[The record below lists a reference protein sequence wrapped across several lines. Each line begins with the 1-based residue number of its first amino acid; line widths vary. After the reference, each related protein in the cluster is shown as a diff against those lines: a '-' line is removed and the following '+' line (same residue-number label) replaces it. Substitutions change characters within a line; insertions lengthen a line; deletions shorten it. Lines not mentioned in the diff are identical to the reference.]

1 MVEKSHTAAGEAA
14 NWWPGLYEPLRG
26 LGQRIADF
34 FAPSADAAATDD
46 FYEINLEL
54 PGVTS
59 DNIDVSVHDGSLTIK
74 GEKQSRREETGRTYF
89 FSERE
94 YGAFQR
100 SFKLPADADPKN
112 VTADFND
119 GVLLVRIP
127 KAGPPPDEAH
137 RIDVRTK

>member
-14 NWWPGLYEPLRG
+14 SWWPGVYEPLRG

-34 FAPSADAAATDD
+34 FAPNADAAATDD

-59 DNIDVSVHDGSLTIK
+59 NNIDVSIHDGSITIK
-74 GEKQSRREETGRTYF
+74 GEKRSQREEKGRTYF

-100 SFKLPADADPKN
+100 SFKLPADANPEN

-119 GVLLVRIP
+119 GVLLIRVP
-127 KAGPPPDEAH
+127 KAGPPAQEATK
-137 RIDVRTK
+137 IEVRSK

>member
-46 FYEINLEL
+46 FSEINMEL

-59 DNIDVSVHDGSLTIK
+59 EDIDVSVYDRSITIK
-74 GEKQSRREETGRTYF
+74 GEKRSQREEQGRTYY
-89 FSERE
+89 FSER
-94 YGAFQR
+94 
-100 SFKLPADADPKN
+100 
-112 VTADFND
+112 
-119 GVLLVRIP
+119 
-127 KAGPPPDEAH
+127 
-137 RIDVRTK
+137 